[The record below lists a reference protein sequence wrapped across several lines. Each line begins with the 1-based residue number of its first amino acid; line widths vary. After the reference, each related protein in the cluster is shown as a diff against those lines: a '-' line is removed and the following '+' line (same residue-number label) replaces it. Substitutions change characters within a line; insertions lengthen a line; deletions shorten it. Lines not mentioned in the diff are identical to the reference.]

1 MPGPKPPALS
11 ASPVVMAVL
20 EKLARS
26 RQKPAWLVRRSQML
40 LFMLSD
46 NTNSATARQ
55 FQVHIGTPRK
65 WRNRWLELTP
75 RLSQLETDNPS
86 DPEVAIAAALELWL
100 KDEARPGTP
109 ATFTPEQIAAIYAL
123 ACEDPQ
129 LSGHSF
135 EQWNSPELA
144 REAIKRGIVS
154 AISPASVWRFLKRSS
169 YKTPPYP
176 LLAQPPG
183 KRPPRI

>member
-1 MPGPKPPALS
+1 
-11 ASPVVMAVL
+11 MAVL

-40 LFMLSD
+40 LFMLAD
-46 NTNSATARQ
+46 ATNSATARQ
-55 FQVHIGTPRK
+55 FQVHITTPRK
-65 WRNRWLELTP
+65 WRKRWLKLTP
-75 RLSQLETDNPS
+75 RLNQLEADNPS
-86 DPEVAIAAALELWL
+86 DPETAIASALELWL

-123 ACEDPQ
+123 ACEDPH

-135 EQWNSPELA
+135 AQWNCPELA
-144 REAIKRGIVS
+144 REAIKRGLV
-154 AISPASVWRFLKRSS
+154 AQISPASIWRFLKRGG

-176 LLAQPPG
+176 LLAQPPR